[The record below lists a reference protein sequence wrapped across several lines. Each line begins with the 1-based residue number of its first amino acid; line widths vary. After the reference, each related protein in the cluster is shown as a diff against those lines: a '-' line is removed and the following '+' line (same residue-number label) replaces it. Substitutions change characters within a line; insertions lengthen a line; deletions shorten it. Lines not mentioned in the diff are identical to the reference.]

1 MESEADSGFLGR
13 MLGPY
18 GVLRGNR
25 NLQLLFGG
33 QVVSSFGD
41 WLYVL
46 ALGILAYEITG
57 SATVVAVLTFARL
70 LPYAVLLPLSGILAD
85 RGNRKALMIT
95 ADLGRG
101 ACMFG
106 LLFVGSESTLWIA
119 YPLVFVST
127 VFSSLFKP
135 AMSSVLPA
143 LVGDEDNLVKA
154 NSIWA
159 QMDAVSFV
167 LGPALGSVL
176 ALLGAPEL
184 AFAINGAT
192 FVVSAAALLFIRI
205 PPREAPERAEDEREE
220 GWLSETLAGFRFLF
234 RENEGVLAAL
244 TVSVVSLSFVGGG
257 IWTLIL
263 VLSDEAFGLGSEGS
277 GFLNSA
283 YGAGGILGGLAAG
296 YLASKIR
303 LSPAFIWS
311 IAAGAV
317 VFLLLGVS
325 PAGVLPFVV
334 LFVVGALDIVVDVNG
349 TTILQTGTP
358 EELLGRVFGAFESV
372 LILAMLVGALIVGP
386 MIELLGVRAT
396 TVAFAVAALL
406 IFAACLPRLSKL
418 ERVLGVRMFVR
429 RVPALSGLSHG
440 VLEDLASRM
449 TLEKVP
455 DGTAVVRQ
463 GDVGDRLYIVKEGEA
478 EVVARAG
485 EGEAAEEL
493 AILSKNDYFGEIA
506 LLRDVRRTAT
516 VRAKGPLEL
525 YALGREDFQTLLGR
539 SEKLKTAMSGT
550 SDARYVETQNRL
562 LLRR

>member
-1 MESEADSGFLGR
+1 MAAEGGTGLLGR

-46 ALGILAYEITG
+46 ALGILAYNITG
-57 SATVVAVLTFARL
+57 SATVVAILTFARL
-70 LPYAVLLPLSGILAD
+70 LPYAVLLPFSGLLAD
-85 RGNRKALMIT
+85 RGNRKVLMIS
-95 ADLGRG
+95 ADVGRS

-106 LLFVGSESTLWIA
+106 LLFAGSEQTLWIA

-127 VFSSLFKP
+127 VFSSLFQP

-143 LVGDEDNLVKA
+143 IVGDEDKLVEA

-159 QMDAVSFV
+159 QMDSVSFV
-167 LGPALGSVL
+167 LGPALGGVL

-192 FVVSAAALLFIRI
+192 FLASAATLLFIHI
-205 PPREAPERAEDEREE
+205 PPREVPETPEEQEE

-244 TVSVVSLSFVGGG
+244 TIAFVGLTFTGGG

-263 VLSDEAFGLGSEGS
+263 VLSDEAFGLGTEGS
-277 GFLNSA
+277 GFLNSV
-283 YGAGGILGGLAAG
+283 YGAGGVVGGLAAG

-303 LSPAFIWS
+303 LGPAVIWS

-317 VFLLLGVS
+317 VFILLGIS
-325 PAGVLPFVV
+325 PAGVLPFVI
-334 LFVVGALDIVVDVNG
+334 LFVVGVLDIVVDVNG
-349 TTILQTGTP
+349 TTIIQTGTP
-358 EELLGRVFGAFESV
+358 EELLGRVFGAFEGV
-372 LILAMLVGALIVGP
+372 LILAMLAGALIVGP
-386 MIELLGVRAT
+386 LIELLGARVT
-396 TVAFAVAALL
+396 TVLFAVVALL
-406 IFAACLPRLSKL
+406 IFLACLPRLRKL
-418 ERVLGVRMFVR
+418 DGVLGARMFVR
-429 RVPALSGLSHG
+429 KVPVLSGLSHA
-440 VLEDLASRM
+440 VLEDLASRI
-449 TLEKVP
+449 TLENVP
-455 DGTAVVRQ
+455 DGTAVVVQ

-478 EVVARAG
+478 EVVARG
-485 EGEAAEEL
+485 EDGEETEL
-493 AILSKNDYFGEIA
+493 AELSKGDYFGEIA
-506 LLRDVRRTAT
+506 LLRDVPRTAT
-516 VRAKGPLEL
+516 VKAKGSLEL
-525 YALGREDFQTLLGR
+525 YSLERDDFQYLLGR
-539 SEKLKTAMSGT
+539 SEKLKGAMTGT
-550 SDARYVETQNRL
+550 SDSRYVETQNRL